1 MNSPNIIF
9 VIIVSILI
17 VMNTIT
23 IIIISI
29 IITIHQEDFHYI
41 MHNLPVAVDDADIAD
56 MFAVADTDR
65 F

>member
-17 VMNTIT
+17 VMTTIT
-23 IIIISI
+23 ISI
-29 IITIHQEDFHYI
+29 IIPIHQEDFHYI

>member
-1 MNSPNIIF
+1 MT
-9 VIIVSILI
+9 
-17 VMNTIT
+17 TIT
-23 IIIISI
+23 IIMISI
-29 IITIHQEDFHYI
+29 IIIHQEDFHYI

>member
-17 VMNTIT
+17 MLTTIT
-23 IIIISI
+23 ISI

>member
-1 MNSPNIIF
+1 MT
-9 VIIVSILI
+9 
-17 VMNTIT
+17 TIT
-23 IIIISI
+23 ISI
-29 IITIHQEDFHYI
+29 IIPIHQEDFHYI